1 MTSGEKRFG
10 RRLESL
16 FEDDYLCWFDIP
28 LGKKRRYPDYIVL
41 HPQRGLLFIEIKDWK
56 LSSIQDI
63 NHERVVLRTDRGEE
77 TTANPLEQARQC
89 AYAVVNQL
97 VSDPQL
103 RQSSGKYE
111 GKLACPYGYGVVLAN
126 ITRAQLNKAIPL
138 DAQELLLPP
147 HLVICQDEMADKV
160 EAEPFQEKLW
170 GMFNYDFPQKLTLP
184 QIDRI
189 RWQLFPELRL
199 EHAQTDMFTV
209 NSEANSESDS
219 GSVSEQAKVMMN
231 LPDIVKIMDVQ
242 QEQLARSM
250 GSGHRVIHGVAGSGK
265 TLILGFRCL
274 HLVQFTRKPILVLCF
289 NIALAAR
296 LRGFLAEKGISDK
309 VQVYHFH
316 DWCGEQ
322 LKTYH
327 VDVQEDSGEKS
338 VPVWERQVTS
348 VIDAV
353 EREQI
358 PRAQYGALLIDEGHD
373 FEADWLKLVTQMIDP
388 EKDSLLLLYD
398 DAQSIYKKKQA
409 LNFSLSSVGIQARG
423 RTTVLKLNYRNTR
436 QILNFAYEFSKDFIQ
451 ERASDDDAIPLIAPE
466 LAGQEGV
473 DPVVKVWS
481 SLSEE
486 AEFIAY
492 CIKTWTAKGI
502 DLKDIAVVY
511 TSKAVGD
518 SVEIALSKAKIDHR
532 YLKNSYQKKQYN
544 ASDDKVTLLTRQS
557 SKGLEFKTVILA
569 GLGTLKDSE
578 DNQAEEVRL
587 LYVGMT
593 RAREKLLIT
602 SSKENFY
609 TKRLLG

>member
-16 FEDDYLCWFDIP
+16 LEDDYLCWFDIP

-41 HPQRGLLFIEIKDWK
+41 HPQRGLLFLEIKDWK
-56 LSSIQDI
+56 LSTIKDI

-89 AYAVVNQL
+89 AYTVVNQL
-97 VSDPQL
+97 ISDPQL
-103 RQSSGKYE
+103 RQSTGKYE

-126 ITRAQLNKAIPL
+126 ITRAQLDKAFPL

-147 HLVICQDEMADKV
+147 HLVICQDEMSNKV

-199 EHAQTDMFTV
+199 EHAQTDMFAEDG
-209 NSEANSESDS
+209 SEGDLEEKD
-219 GSVSEQAKVMMN
+219 VVQR

-250 GSGHRVIHGVAGSGK
+250 GAGHRVIHGVAGSGK

-274 HLVQFTRKPILVLCF
+274 HLAEFSRKPILVLCF

-296 LRGFLAEKGISDK
+296 LRNFLAEKGINEK

-327 VDVQEDSGEKS
+327 IDVKEASEEKPE
-338 VPVWERQVTS
+338 PVWERQVST

-353 EREQI
+353 EKEQI

-388 EKDSLLLLYD
+388 DKDSLLLLYD
-398 DAQSIYKKKQA
+398 DAQSIYKKKDS
-409 LNFSLSSVGIQARG
+409 LDFSLSSVGIQARG

-436 QILNFAYEFSKDFIQ
+436 QILNFAYKFSKEFIK
-451 ERASDDDAIPLIAPE
+451 ERQVSESQADEDSIPLLAPE
-466 LAGQEGV
+466 QAGLEGAE
-473 DPVVKVWS
+473 PVVKVWD
-481 SLSEE
+481 SLVEE
-486 AEFIAY
+486 AEFIGH
-492 CIKTWTAKGI
+492 CITTWAGKGMA
-502 DLKDIAVVY
+502 LKDIAVVY
-511 TSKAVGD
+511 TSKAVGEVV
-518 SVEIALSKAKIDHR
+518 VEALSKVDIDHR

-544 ASDDKVTLLTRQS
+544 ASDDLVTVLTRQS

-569 GLGTLKDSE
+569 GLGTLKVAEKD
-578 DNQAEEVRL
+578 QADEVRL

-593 RAREKLLIT
+593 RAREKLLVT
-602 SSKENFY
+602 SSKANFY
-609 TKRLLG
+609 TERLLG

>member
-16 FEDDYLCWFDIP
+16 LEDDYLCWFDIP

-41 HPQRGLLFIEIKDWK
+41 HPQRGLLFLEIKDWK
-56 LSSIQDI
+56 LSTIKDI

-77 TTANPLEQARQC
+77 TTANPLEQARQS
-89 AYAVVNQL
+89 AYTVVNQL
-97 VSDPQL
+97 ISDPQL
-103 RQSSGKYE
+103 RQSTGKYE
-111 GKLACPYGYGVVLAN
+111 GKLVCPYGYGVVLAN
-126 ITRAQLNKAIPL
+126 ITRAQLDKAFPL

-147 HLVICQDEMADKV
+147 HLVICQDEMTDKV

-170 GMFNYDFPQKLTLP
+170 GMFNFDFPQKLTLP

-199 EHAQTDMFTV
+199 EHAQTDMFAV
-209 NSEANSESDS
+209 PVVEDEADDEAVKQS
-219 GSVSEQAKVMMN
+219 

-274 HLVQFTRKPILVLCF
+274 HLAQFSRKPVLVLCF

-296 LRGFLAEKGISDK
+296 LRNFLAEKGIAEK

-327 VDVQEDSGEKS
+327 VE
-338 VPVWERQVTS
+338 VPDESDDNPGQIWERQVS
-348 VIDAV
+348 AVIDGV
-353 EREQI
+353 EKEQI

-373 FEADWLKLVTQMIDP
+373 FEADWLRLVTQMIDP

-398 DAQSIYKKKQA
+398 DAQSIYKTNKGKKKKE
-409 LNFSLSSVGIQARG
+409 LDFSLSSVGIQARG

-436 QILNFAYEFSKDFIQ
+436 QILDFAYNFSKDFIKEKQ
-451 ERASDDDAIPLIAPE
+451 TDEDSIPVLAPE
-466 LAGQEGV
+466 QAGLEGIE
-473 DPVVKVWS
+473 PVVKVWS
-481 SLSEE
+481 SLTEE
-486 AEFIAY
+486 ADFIAH
-492 CIKTWTAKGI
+492 CITTWLAKGVA
-502 DLKDIAVVY
+502 LKDIAVVY

-518 SVEIALSKAKIDHR
+518 SVEKALSKAKLDHR
-532 YLKNSYQKKQYN
+532 YLKNSYQKKKYN
-544 ASDDKVTLLTRQS
+544 ESENKVTVLTRQS
-557 SKGLEFKTVILA
+557 SKGLEFKTVVLA
-569 GLGTLKDSE
+569 GLGTLKDDE
-578 DNQAEEVRL
+578 KHHAEEVRL

-593 RAREKLLIT
+593 RAREKLLVT
-602 SSKENFY
+602 SSKGNFY
-609 TKRLLG
+609 TERLLAV